1 MQHRAVST
9 LVLLAFA
16 AATSLACDSSDGD
29 DDRRL
34 DLDATIDVD
43 APDDLVAP
51 DAAPQREP
59 TVDELDGRAR
69 PIDEP
74 EDGNAPSGV
83 DDFGIDVDPQA
94 GGYSSGWH
102 AIVNARSGL
111 CLDVQNASTSMGA
124 VVGQYWCHHRANQ
137 QWEFQ
142 YFYTQPYGPAT
153 YFRIRNRNSGLCLD
167 MVNSALTQQPCGNWS
182 TQRFDNAIGG
192 NGVMVLRNYT
202 TNNCLDVPDAM
213 IDPVNVNRFA
223 CHNGT
228 NQQWLYTVQDEPFDC
243 R

>member
-34 DLDATIDVD
+34 DLGATIDVD